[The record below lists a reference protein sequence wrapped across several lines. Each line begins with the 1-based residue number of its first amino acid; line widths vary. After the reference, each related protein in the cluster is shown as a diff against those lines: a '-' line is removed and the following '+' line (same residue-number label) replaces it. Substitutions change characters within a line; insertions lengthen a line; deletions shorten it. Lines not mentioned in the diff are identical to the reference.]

1 MGNLFARAPAKVAAS
16 EASASRAAPNLAA
29 YFELMEASVI
39 ETDELV
45 ATALDAA
52 RLHALRE
59 RRARGRVRLAELVRA
74 SVKRHDPSG
83 RGSLDK
89 ESSRAFFEHYVELWV
104 PYARRVGAR
113 MAVANALV
121 SGRADAALARLP
133 APATPELRRAL
144 ADAAERVVVAKH
156 GEHEATRAAYF
167 ADEARRAR
175 EGRGR
180 RARARSAPLSLSL
193 SLSLSL
199 GDEEA

>member
-45 ATALDAA
+45 ATALDVA

-104 PYARRVGAR
+104 PYARRVGTH
-113 MAVANALV
+113 
-121 SGRADAALARLP
+121 SS
-133 APATPELRRAL
+133 T
-144 ADAAERVVVAKH
+144 
-156 GEHEATRAAYF
+156 
-167 ADEARRAR
+167 
-175 EGRGR
+175 
-180 RARARSAPLSLSL
+180 
-193 SLSLSL
+193 
-199 GDEEA
+199 